1 MNSQIPEIL
10 RLLCNLIRIGTVSAV
25 NLDDGLCRV
34 DTGNNTTNWLHWLTA
49 RAGRTRSWNA
59 PSVGEQ
65 VLVLCLGGKL
75 DTGFILP
82 GVFSDDNPAPS
93 ASADALHWSFPDGA
107 VIEYE
112 PASGALKATGIQHP
126 VRDTGE
132 AVTDLDH
139 IRQSVRDILLT
150 PVGSRVMRRSYGSL
164 LSALIDQPQ
173 NEALSLQIMSAC
185 YMAIL
190 QWEPR
195 VKLTGIS
202 Y

>member
-1 MNSQIPEIL
+1 M
-10 RLLCNLIRIGTVSAV
+10 TV
-25 NLDDGLCRV
+25 
-34 DTGNNTTNWLHWLTA
+34 
-49 RAGRTRSWNA
+49 
-59 PSVGEQ
+59 
-65 VLVLCLGGKL
+65 K
-75 DTGFILP
+75 
-82 GVFSDDNPAPS
+82 
-93 ASADALHWSFPDGA
+93 
-107 VIEYE
+107 Y
-112 PASGALKATGIQHP
+112 SGMS
-126 VRDTGE
+126 RDTGE

-173 NEALSLQIMSAC
+173 NEALRLQIMSAC

-202 Y
+202 YESAFDGGMVVEITGSRTDSAQDFSLTVPVS

>member
-1 MNSQIPEIL
+1 M
-10 RLLCNLIRIGTVSAV
+10 TV
-25 NLDDGLCRV
+25 
-34 DTGNNTTNWLHWLTA
+34 
-49 RAGRTRSWNA
+49 
-59 PSVGEQ
+59 
-65 VLVLCLGGKL
+65 K
-75 DTGFILP
+75 
-82 GVFSDDNPAPS
+82 
-93 ASADALHWSFPDGA
+93 
-107 VIEYE
+107 Y
-112 PASGALKATGIQHP
+112 SGMS
-126 VRDTGE
+126 RDTGE

-173 NEALSLQIMSAC
+173 NEALRLQIMSAC

-202 Y
+202 YESAFDGGMVVEIIGSRTDSAQDFSLTVPVS